1 MEKDRGDSAN
11 QFFGGLGSFLRK
23 CIFRILS
30 MGPIPNHI
38 AFIMDGNRRYAKKQG
53 MEEGAGHKAGFL
65 ALMKILRYCYEL
77 GVKYLTVYAFSIE
90 NFKRKPEEVQCL
102 MDLMLEKIGELLKEE
117 SVVNQYGIRLYFIG
131 NLKLLTEPVRV
142 AAEEAMAATAKNTK
156 TVLLICVAY
165 TSYDEI
171 VHAVQ
176 ESCKDKR
183 NEIEALYASKVS
195 NGVTEGVEE
204 GENINGTIEHD
215 VQGSC
220 ENSLSKSQALNT
232 TRACNGVI
240 GVEKKKGV
248 ILHAVQGSCQDK
260 WDEVMSRTS
269 NGVTEGVADSKKK
282 QWMHP
287 TIKLVDIEK
296 NMYMGVAPDP
306 DILIRTSGENR
317 LSNFLLWQTT
327 NCPLYSPSALWPE
340 IGLWHLIWAVL
351 NFQQSH
357 SYFEK
362 KRKQL

>member
-1 MEKDRGDSAN
+1 RGSMLDGSNAGKD
-11 QFFGGLGSFLRK
+11 
-23 CIFRILS
+23 
-30 MGPIPNHI
+30 
-38 AFIMDGNRRYAKKQG
+38 
-53 MEEGAGHKAGFL
+53 
-65 ALMKILRYCYEL
+65 
-77 GVKYLTVYAFSIE
+77 
-90 NFKRKPEEVQCL
+90 
-102 MDLMLEKIGELLKEE
+102 
-117 SVVNQYGIRLYFIG
+117 
-131 NLKLLTEPVRV
+131 RV
-142 AAEEAMAATAKNTK
+142 AAEKAMAATAKNTK

-176 ESCKDKR
+176 ESCNDKR

-240 GVEKKKGV
+240 RVEKKKGV
-248 ILHAVQGSCQDK
+248 ILHAVQSCEDK

-296 NMYMGVAPDP
+296 NMYMG
-306 DILIRTSGENR
+306 ILIMPV
-317 LSNFLLWQTT
+317 LFL
-327 NCPLYSPSALWPE
+327 N
-340 IGLWHLIWAVL
+340 IW
-351 NFQQSH
+351 S
-357 SYFEK
+357 
-362 KRKQL
+362 

>member
-1 MEKDRGDSAN
+1 MEKSRGDSAN

-53 MEEGAGHKAGFL
+53 MEEGAGNKAGFL
-65 ALMKILRYCYEL
+65 ALMKILL
-77 GVKYLTVYAFSIE
+77 YAFSID
-90 NFKRKPEEVQCL
+90 NFKRKPEEVQYL
-102 MDLMLEKIGELLKEE
+102 MDIMLEKMGEWIKEE
-117 SVVNQYGIRLYFIG
+117 SVMNQYGIRLYFIG
-131 NLKLLTEPVRV
+131 NLKLLSEPVRV
-142 AAEEAMAATAKNTK
+142 AAEKAMAATAKNTK

-183 NEIEALYASKVS
+183 NEIETLYASKVS

-220 ENSLSKSQALNT
+220 ESSLSKSQALNT

-240 GVEKKKGV
+240 RVEKKKGV
-248 ILHAVQGSCQDK
+248 ILHAVQGSCEDK

-317 LSNFLLWQTT
+317 LSNFLLWQID
-327 NCPLYSPSALWPE
+327 Y
-340 IGLWHLIWAVL
+340 
-351 NFQQSH
+351 
-357 SYFEK
+357 
-362 KRKQL
+362 